1 MAKSDSDNTPL
12 IVGAGI
18 AVVLLLAIFFFF
30 RGPSE
35 AHVAGKATFDGT
47 PLTGAQ
53 VVFLIEGQAKQAPVL
68 TQTDG
73 EGRYVLIGNNG
84 AGVPLG
90 KYRVVVSKLALK
102 DGTLPPG
109 EALEQA
115 RLDGL
120 LLNCLPPVYE
130 DRSTT
135 PLQFELQ
142 SGANTINLELKKGL

>member
-1 MAKSDSDNTPL
+1 MAKSDASNTRL
-12 IVGAGI
+12 IAGAGI
-18 AVVLLLAIFFFF
+18 AVVVAVAMLFFF

-35 AHVAGKATFDGT
+35 AHVSGKATFDNA

-53 VVFLIEGQAKQAPVL
+53 VVFLIEGEAKQAPVL
-68 TQTDG
+68 TLTD
-73 EGRYVLIGNNG
+73 EAGRYVLIGNSG
-84 AGVPLG
+84 AGVPVG
-90 KYRVVVSKLALK
+90 KYRVVVNKLTLK

-120 LLNCLPPVYE
+120 LLNCLPKAYE

-135 PLQFELQ
+135 PLQFDLQ
-142 SGANTINLELKKGL
+142 SGANTVNLELKKVP